1 MIWLSKIM
9 VQSDE
14 FTGVTFL
21 CDAVLWF
28 PGEVYMYFSAASLQ
42 MTALNLVQCLVHNA
56 REHQGNYN
64 GKTTLE
70 QSRFPLHL
78 HLHEERRVKEGALC

>member
-9 VQSDE
+9 VPSDE

-42 MTALNLVQCLVHNA
+42 MTALNLVQCLVQNA

-64 GKTTLE
+64 DKTTLE
-70 QSRFPLHL
+70 LVQIPIAYAF
-78 HLHEERRVKEGALC
+78 A